1 LRQATFGHPHAS
13 QAVAIKVGSSKKAAN
28 VSPAAQFKRRRL
40 FIRSHLDVL
49 LLSADAATNRSFF
62 MGIFLYTQ
70 P

>member
-1 LRQATFGHPHAS
+1 M
-13 QAVAIKVGSSKKAAN
+13 VGSSKKAAN